1 MKILTKKSKELKKV
15 IQIRGITLVSLVIT
29 IIILLILSGITIGV
43 LGQSGLFEKTK
54 KAKILAQIATAKEE
68 VNLAISELIIEN
80 KGETKDITPKMIAE
94 AVNNN
99 NKRNVTAENESTFP
113 TNIVYPEDTMGIGEK
128 IFVKVGQNFKILE
141 SKTENGTSDRDDT
154 SENNKGETSNV
165 AVGKVSVTVTDVK
178 AKKFTINVNPE
189 KENNIVLYQYYL
201 NGNLIHEG
209 TEKQYIVTG
218 LDFNTNYN
226 IEVRVVP
233 RTTVSV
239 AKLQQKTLEDPEVEL
254 ADKFDRYIYIDS
266 LNGSDTTG
274 DGSKNKP
281 YATLNKIAERGII
294 EKRKKYGIILNSG
307 NYELKENLFNLDY
320 DGEINIIGK
329 RQETVLKVTSIF
341 SNYSGGATGY
351 KINLYRLVWNATT
364 AATNAIFPQIDMD
377 FYNIVI
383 KPEFTEASYSY
394 FIPHQRF
401 NFYNCI
407 LTQNV
412 NSFLRNTPGENKLTN
427 CYGGFTSGYGTTDDM
442 WNYKTN
448 YITSTPK
455 VDSTTYQITDNDA
468 VWKNVGTGT
477 NPDGSQANL
486 GVYGGEYSWEY
497 NDDIF

>member
-1 MKILTKKSKELKKV
+1 MRKINIKNK
-15 IQIRGITLVSLVIT
+15 GITLVALVIT

-54 KAKILAQIATAKEE
+54 KAKILAQIATSKEE

-113 TNIVYPEDTMGIGEK
+113 TNIVYPEDSMGIGEK
-128 IFVKVGQNFKILE
+128 IFVKVGQNLKILE

-189 KENNIVLYQYYL
+189 KENNIALYQYYL

-233 RTTVSV
+233 RATVSV
-239 AKLQQKTLEDPEVEL
+239 AKLQQKTLDEPVIEL

-266 LNGSDTTG
+266 SNGSDTTG

-281 YATLNKIAERGII
+281 YATLNKIAQSGII
-294 EKRKKYGIILNSG
+294 ENNYSYGVVLNDG
-307 NYELKENLFNLDY
+307 NYELTEKVFELKCNKSINLIGDKEKTILKVNGIYPNKWGGKIDY
-320 DGEINIIGK
+320 SVNFYRLIWDGNNYNNNNIIDTK
-329 RQETVLKVTSIF
+329 T
-341 SNYSGGATGY
+341 N
-351 KINLYRLVWNATT
+351 INLYNVS
-364 AATNAIFPQIDMD
+364 II
-377 FYNIVI
+377 NIV
-383 KPEFTEASYSY
+383 TDGWTSY
-394 FIPHQRF
+394 FYPDNQGKTQYTL
-401 NFYNCI
+401 NNCVFG
-407 LTQNV
+407 QYV
-412 NSFLRNTPGENKLTN
+412 KAVLRTTHGSIQLTN
-427 CYGGFTSGYGTTDDM
+427 CYGGFTSGYSTSDSSWD
-442 WNYKTN
+442 YKTN
-448 YITSTPK
+448 YITTTPK
-455 VDSTTYQITDNDA
+455 VDSKTYQITDDNNI
-468 VWKNVGTGT
+468 WKNVGTGI
-477 NPDGSQANL
+477 NPDGSQASL